1 MYCDNFLLN
10 FNLKKNL
17 NLKKTNSKIILSVV
31 DKKKAKKEKFFLKK
45 IIWNI
50 KMIILLIM
58 LKRDI
63 C

>member
-10 FNLKKNL
+10 FNLKNL
-17 NLKKTNSKIILSVV
+17 NLKKNKPKIIFSVV
-31 DKKKAKKEKFFLKK
+31 DKKRPKRKIFLKK

-63 C
+63 